1 MSEKISTYYEP
12 TPTGDRWYLAH
23 WEKAAGLELH
33 LGAPERIAT
42 GDPTEPYKVT
52 RHNSLKATFAG
63 WRTGLEEAHIIQSFG
78 VWVDKAKQVHVDH
91 FVPLSALRDPALGP
105 QGAYLGKAEFT
116 ARIQQWV
123 DTAELTLTK
132 ENPACF
138 DEEGKPVAEALANLP
153 VHIIADTYYKG
164 RNSAETFAYASL
176 LARTQHQDGG
186 SFPIGVYA
194 RALEFTYDRE
204 GKYRINRWFELTAPA
219 AHLVDW
225 GMYEAE
231 IINAAREAIGKGIA
245 WHDKTG
251 LEAVQAGEE
260 VQPLQWVGRRIT
272 LYLDY
277 SRDSETWFITAY
289 RHAVPVSAEAPAIT
303 LTYRPGDGQDAAQV
317 LAEAVTSAATAPA
330 TPVRP

>member
-52 RHNSLKATFAG
+52 RHNGLKATFAG
-63 WRTGLEEAHIIQSFG
+63 QRIGLEEAHIIQSFG
-78 VWVDKAKQVHVDH
+78 VWIDKTKQVHVDH
-91 FVPLSALRDPALGP
+91 FVPLSALYDPNLGP
-105 QGAYLGKAEFT
+105 LGAYLGKAEFT

-123 DTAELTLTK
+123 DGAELDLTK

-138 DEEGKPVAEALANLP
+138 DEEGKAVNEALANQP
-153 VHIIADTYYKG
+153 VHVITDAYYEGG
-164 RNSAETFAYASL
+164 RKAETFAHVSL
-176 LARTQHQDGG
+176 LARTRHQDGG

-194 RALEFTYDRE
+194 RALDFTYNRE
-204 GKYRINRWFELTAPA
+204 GEYSIDRWFELTAPA
-219 AHLVDW
+219 PHLVDW
-225 GMYEAE
+225 GVYEAE
-231 IINAAREAIGKGIA
+231 AISAAREAIDKGVA

-251 LEAVQAGEE
+251 TEAIQAGEE
-260 VQPLQWVGRRIT
+260 AQPLHWVGRRIT
-272 LYLDY
+272 LSLNYT
-277 SRDSETWFITAY
+277 RDPETWYLTAY
-289 RHAVPVSAEAPAIT
+289 RHAVPESTEAPAIN

-317 LAEAVTSAATAPA
+317 LTEAVTAAATAPA